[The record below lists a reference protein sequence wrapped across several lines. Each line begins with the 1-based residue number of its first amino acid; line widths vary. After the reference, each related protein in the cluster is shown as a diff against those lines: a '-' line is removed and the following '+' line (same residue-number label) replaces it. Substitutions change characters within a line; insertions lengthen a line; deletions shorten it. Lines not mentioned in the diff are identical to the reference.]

1 MQKPDPYGE
10 WVILGSSQGKGDS
23 PQPIDEEL
31 LAAAREA
38 WPRVL
43 AHARRELADKGL
55 GPDKTTL
62 TADVWEG
69 VLRSVSRTFQRRR
82 DDRTTV
88 SDLQSYLIGIFHHR
102 FNRVLKKE
110 RRRLDTIEFVP
121 STVELEQ
128 LASARDTQWVP
139 DLERAITVKEI
150 MNHMDEWTRRVWSA
164 RQYGYSWKEISRRL
178 GLSEQQTKMRFRRGL
193 EKTRDRVFDL
203 LGRRNPR
210 PPEG

>member
-62 TADVWEG
+62 AADVWEG

-82 DDRTTV
+82 DDRTAV

-121 STVELEQ
+121 STVELEK
-128 LASARDTQWVP
+128 LAGARDTQWVS
-139 DLERAITVKEI
+139 DLEGAITVKQVI
-150 MNHMDEWTRRVWSA
+150 SHMDEWTRRVWSA